1 VAALRDWWRQRSRK
15 AKAALASLA
24 VLVALVALGALSDS
38 DGDKKQVRAAT
49 QPETVT
55 LTVEKPPSPP
65 PPRTPTLRGFIVS
78 EVVDGDT
85 INLANGRRV
94 RLVQIDAPEL
104 SGREC
109 YANLSRTALQHLLAD
124 GSRVRLEFDPRLDR
138 VDRYGR
144 QLAYVFVGRKNVNLA
159 MVRRGAAS
167 VWFFN
172 GERGKYADRLLL
184 AARQARA
191 ASRGLWRDCSAT
203 QLDPLHAVSARK
215 PPPPPPPP
223 PPPSPESPPPKAVSN
238 CHPSYEGACLNPDAS
253 DYDCAGGSGNGP
265 EYTGYVTVVGYDEY
279 GLDADGD
286 GGGCED
292 G

>member
-1 VAALRDWWRQRSRK
+1 MR
-15 AKAALASLA
+15 
-24 VLVALVALGALSDS
+24 
-38 DGDKKQVRAAT
+38 
-49 QPETVT
+49 TVT
-55 LTVEKPPSPP
+55 VVEAIAAKDSAPP
-65 PPRTPTLRGFIVS
+65 PPPKPRTFLVS

-85 INLANGRRV
+85 IRLANGQRV

-104 SGREC
+104 RGREC
-109 YANLSRTALQHLLAD
+109 YGRAAWQDLIELLPVD
-124 GSRVRLEFDPRLDR
+124 SRVRLEFDPQLDR

-144 QLAYVFVGRKNVNLA
+144 QLAYVFVGPKNVNVAL
-159 MVRRGAAS
+159 VRRGAAAP
-167 VWFFN
+167 WFFD
-172 GERGKYADRLLL
+172 GDRGRYAGRFMV

-191 ASRGLWRDCSAT
+191 AGRGLWSACSET
-203 QLDPLHAVSARK
+203 VLDASRAVETRK

-223 PPPSPESPPPKAVSN
+223 PPPAPAAPVVSPPPSPPASN
-238 CHPSYEGACLNPDAS
+238 CHPSYQGACLDPNAS

-286 GGGCED
+286 GAGCED

>member
-1 VAALRDWWRQRSRK
+1 VARRLIAGTALLLALLPACGGSEEAAIRTVTVAEAVAAKES
-15 AKAALASLA
+15 A
-24 VLVALVALGALSDS
+24 
-38 DGDKKQVRAAT
+38 
-49 QPETVT
+49 P
-55 LTVEKPPSPP
+55 PP
-65 PPRTPTLRGFIVS
+65 PPRPRTFAVS

-85 INLANGRRV
+85 VRLANGTRV

-104 SGREC
+104 RSAEC
-109 YANLSRTALQHLLAD
+109 YSRAARQELVELLPVD
-124 GSRVRLEFDPRLDR
+124 SRVRLERDPRLDR

-144 QLAYVFVGRKNVNLA
+144 QLAYVFVGGKNLNLA
-159 MVRRGAAS
+159 LVRRGAAAP
-167 VWFFN
+167 WFFD
-172 GERGKYADRLLL
+172 GDRGRYARKLAL

-191 ASRGLWRDCSAT
+191 AGRGLWSACSAT
-203 QLDPLHAVSARK
+203 VLDPSRALETRRPA

-223 PPPSPESPPPKAVSN
+223 PAPVVAPPPPAPVNN
-238 CHPSYEGACLNPDAS
+238 CHPSYEGACLDPNAS

-265 EYTGYVTVVGYDEY
+265 EYTGYVTVVGPDEY